1 MSATGR
7 MSIEMLEAFVAVARS
22 GNITQAGKM
31 LNRTQPCISTQLKRL
46 EERVG
51 KPLLKRNARLMGLT
65 QAGYILLENAE
76 NILQTYEI
84 TKLRLSAPELTG
96 EVHVG
101 LPEWFTTEKLQSVFY
116 DFVLAHPMVNL
127 KLSIADSVSLHE
139 MLNSNKIDIAIA
151 LPPQNGEVPENF
163 VEEQL
168 IWVTQQKSL
177 PLEDPVQLV
186 LFQEP
191 CPFREL
197 VFECLTSVGR
207 YWQER
212 LTTSSVAAAQLAV
225 TAGVGVSALPAG
237 AVLKDFRIL
246 GGNDG
251 FPKLPSVKLA
261 VYSVSVRQS
270 ETIDFLNEHLTS
282 FLHLSVNSNSALCGP
297 VPVALKAG

>member
-101 LPEWFTTEKLQSVFY
+101 LPEWFTT
-116 DFVLAHPMVNL
+116 
-127 KLSIADSVSLHE
+127 
-139 MLNSNKIDIAIA
+139 
-151 LPPQNGEVPENF
+151 
-163 VEEQL
+163 
-168 IWVTQQKSL
+168 
-177 PLEDPVQLV
+177 
-186 LFQEP
+186 
-191 CPFREL
+191 
-197 VFECLTSVGR
+197 
-207 YWQER
+207 
-212 LTTSSVAAAQLAV
+212 
-225 TAGVGVSALPAG
+225 
-237 AVLKDFRIL
+237 
-246 GGNDG
+246 
-251 FPKLPSVKLA
+251 
-261 VYSVSVRQS
+261 
-270 ETIDFLNEHLTS
+270 
-282 FLHLSVNSNSALCGP
+282 
-297 VPVALKAG
+297 